1 MSTQKDAQTFCYVV
15 RSRLAEIDSQEDQDR
30 ILLAAQT
37 APDKTR
43 FWIGLSDVSREGNF
57 TWKDGRAMRYSNW
70 ADGEHNG
77 GKRENCVEMHSTS
90 GKWNDVACSSYRAHI
105 CQRDIKSKLYV

>member
-1 MSTQKDAQTFCYVV
+1 
-15 RSRLAEIDSQEDQDR
+15 
-30 ILLAAQT
+30 
-37 APDKTR
+37 
-43 FWIGLSDVSREGNF
+43 
-57 TWKDGRAMRYSNW
+57 MRYSNW

-105 CQRDIKSKLYV
+105 CQRDIKSKLYFSILDDVKVAHTGFAKMPISVSKTSEESLLLFRPVKIWSTVFQAFCSVGLLVLLNEHTAIAKFL